1 MPTLTLQA
9 PAKINLRLKILGKR
23 TDGYHEIETL
33 LQRIGLWDTL
43 RLQPRDRGVEL
54 VCPKNPELAGP
65 ENLAVKALDRLSAEI
80 GRPLPFRIHLTK
92 RIPWG
97 AGLGG
102 GSSDAAAVL
111 KGVNDW
117 LGRPVSLDRLSRL
130 AAQLGSDVPFFLLEQ
145 TAWARGRGERLDP
158 APGWP
163 AWWVVLVFPG
173 FPLAT
178 AWVYGRL
185 KIPLTKKNKPIII
198 KSLKIDPGLP
208 PAAFWE
214 NDLEQAVFPHY
225 PVLAGLKEAL
235 RRQGAAGALM
245 SGSGSTVFGLWKN
258 KAAAARAARDL
269 RDQGWPHVFLV
280 RGLP

>member
-23 TDGYHEIETL
+23 ADGYHEIETL
-33 LQRIGLWDTL
+33 MQRIGLWDTL

-173 FPLAT
+173 FPWPPPGCMA
-178 AWVYGRL
+178 AL
-185 KIPLTKKNKPIII
+185 K
-198 KSLKIDPGLP
+198 S
-208 PAAFWE
+208 
-214 NDLEQAVFPHY
+214 H
-225 PVLAGLKEAL
+225 
-235 RRQGAAGALM
+235 
-245 SGSGSTVFGLWKN
+245 
-258 KAAAARAARDL
+258 
-269 RDQGWPHVFLV
+269 
-280 RGLP
+280 